1 MQTDLTF
8 FTNEPGATL
17 LDRFRK
23 TLKDVKF
30 FDVLV
35 GYFRTSGFYNLQES
49 FTSID
54 KVRILVGLNV
64 DRKAF
69 EIIDTHRSQS
79 SLDFESHKRTKE
91 IYSETVTAEMD
102 HSPDNFETEQGVKKF
117 IEFLQSGKMEIKAYP
132 SGNLHAKVYIS
143 RFSEDDRDFGRVIT
157 GSSNFSE
164 SGMVANRE
172 FNVELKD
179 RSDVEFALTQFEEL
193 WKDAVDLTKEY
204 VDTINDKTWLND
216 QIIPYHLYLKLLYE
230 YFKEDINIDQDFE
243 TYLPEGFMDLDYQK
257 QAVISAKKIL
267 DAYNG
272 VFLSDV
278 VGLGKTFISALL
290 AQQLRGKIL
299 IICPPLLKEYW
310 EDTFRDFGVRRFKVE
325 SLGKLDQL
333 IKDGAEKFDYI
344 FIDEAHRFRNEVTQG
359 YEKLH
364 QICFGRKVILV
375 SATPLNN
382 TVEDIY
388 SQLKLFQIPKKST
401 VPGIPDLEKF
411 FASLKGRLEKYAK
424 AEPQYIAVANEVS
437 RDMREK
443 ILKHVMVR
451 RTRTEVVNFFKS
463 DMDKQGMSFPDL
475 ADPNRII
482 YTFDDRTDKVFSAT
496 IELLKKFSY
505 ARYTPLL
512 FLKTPV
518 SEFEMQ
524 SQRNIGGFM
533 KGILVKRLE
542 SSFHAFGNTLRR
554 FIESYL
560 KFIDMYSHGTVY
572 ISKKVNVYDF
582 LDEDNE
588 EALIKLVEQDK
599 VQKYEADEFNDDFI
613 TRLDSDLELLQ
624 GIQTL
629 WTCVTNDPKLEQF
642 VSELRKNKILKDK
655 KLIIFTESKET
666 GDYLYLKL
674 NKEFPCLVMFFSSVG
689 GLYNDEGHS
698 IPVARDIVKENFDPK
713 GKRQQDDIR
722 ILITTDVLAEGINLH
737 RSNIVINYDLPWNP
751 TRILQRVGR
760 VNRVGTEHN
769 KIHVFNFFPTAQ
781 SDAHLGLEAN
791 IKAKIQAFHD
801 TLGEDARYLSDEEQI
816 TTHELFGDYLY
827 KKLNDKKSLEGED
840 EGERSELEYLQKIRD
855 LRDKDPSL
863 FEKIKRLPKKSRSC
877 QSLVRLKQDKV
888 ITFFRKGKLKKFC
901 LADSEAVQEVTF
913 FEAAEL
919 FECQPDTAK
928 LALPREFYPLLERNK
943 QEFDLLTSGEVYE
956 KSGHGSK
963 SNENYIIKRLKGND
977 IKVFK
982 GFTDDDE
989 DFIKAVLK
997 AFEDGIIPKNTSK
1010 RLKAELEKEINPLKV
1025 LAILKNNIPV
1035 SLLTGSNPTQTFD
1048 HYTREVILS
1057 EYLVGKANRE
1067 MNAIE
1072 AMTDIYGT
1080 LSEDAAS
1087 TWLEDSR
1094 MIDSIFDD
1102 KDQS

>member
-8 FTNEPGATL
+8 FTNEPGSTL
-17 LDRFRK
+17 LDRFKK
-23 TLKDVKF
+23 TLKDVQF

-35 GYFRTSGFYNLQES
+35 GYFRTSGFYNLHES
-49 FTSID
+49 FESID
-54 KVRILVGLNV
+54 KIRILVGLNV

-69 EIIDTHRSQS
+69 EIIDTHRSQA

-91 IYSETVTAEMD
+91 IFSDSVTAEMD
-102 HSPDNFETEQGVKKF
+102 HSPDKYETELGVRKF

-132 SGNLHAKVYIS
+132 SGNIHAKVYIS
-143 RFSEDDRDFGRVIT
+143 RFGEDDRDFGRVIT

-179 RSDVEFALTQFEEL
+179 RSDMEFALTQFEEL
-193 WKDAVDLTKEY
+193 WKDAVDLSKEY

-216 QIIPYHLYLKLLYE
+216 QITPYHLYLKLLYE

-243 TYLPEGFMDLDYQK
+243 AYLPEGFMELDYQK

-299 IICPPLLKEYW
+299 IICPPVLKEYW
-310 EDTFRDFGVRRFKVE
+310 EDTFFEFGVRGFKVE
-325 SLGKLDQL
+325 SLGKLEQI

-364 QICFGRKVILV
+364 QICFGKKVILV

-401 VPGIPDLEKF
+401 IPGIPDLEKF
-411 FASLKGRLEKYAK
+411 FASLKSRLEKYAK
-424 AEPQYIAVANEVS
+424 TDPEYIPQIKEVS

-443 ILKHVMVR
+443 ILKYVMVR
-451 RTRTEVVNFFKS
+451 RTRTEVLNFFKS
-463 DMDKQGMSFPDL
+463 DMEKQGMFFPEL

-482 YTFDDRTDKVFSAT
+482 YTFDDSTDLVFSAT
-496 IELLKKFSY
+496 IESLKDFSY

-512 FLKTPV
+512 FLKAPV

-554 FIESYL
+554 FIESYQ
-560 KFIDMYSHGTVY
+560 KFIDMYNQGTVY

-588 EALIKLVEQDK
+588 EALIKFVEQDK
-599 VQKYEADEFNDDFI
+599 VQKYSADEFSEDFI
-613 TRLDSDLELLQ
+613 VKLVFDLQLLQ
-624 GIQTL
+624 VIQKL
-629 WTCVTNDPKLEQF
+629 WVGVTSDPKLEQF
-642 VSELRKNKILKDK
+642 VSELRKNPTLKGK
-655 KLIIFTESKET
+655 KLITFTESKET
-666 GDYLYLKL
+666 GDYLYHKL
-674 NKEFPCLVMFFSSVG
+674 NKEFPGQVMFFSSAG
-689 GLYNDEGHS
+689 GLHNGVEHS
-698 IPVARDIVKENFDPK
+698 IPVARNIVKENFDPK
-713 GKRQQDDIR
+713 GKQQQDDIR

-760 VNRVGTEHN
+760 VNRVGTEH
-769 KIHVFNFFPTAQ
+769 KKVHVFNFFPTAQ

-791 IKAKIQAFHD
+791 IKAKLQAFHD
-801 TLGEDARYLSDEEQI
+801 TLGEDAKYLSDEEQI

-827 KKLNDKKSLEGED
+827 KKLNDKKNLEGED
-840 EGERSELEYLQKIRD
+840 EGERSELEYLQIIRD

-877 QSLVRLKQDKV
+877 RAMPSCRGAVPAPDSV

-901 LADSEAVQEVTF
+901 LADSTTVQEVTF

-928 LALPREFYPLLERNK
+928 LSLPKEFYPLLDRNK

-963 SNENYIIKRLKGND
+963 SNENLIIKL
-977 IKVFK
+977 IKSIKIFK

-1010 RLKAELEKEINPLKV
+1010 RIKAELESDRINPLKV

-1035 SLLTGSNPTQTFD
+1035 ALLTGGHPTQAFD
-1048 HYTREVILS
+1048 HFTREVILS
-1057 EYLVGKANRE
+1057 EFLKCTGE
-1067 MNAIE
+1067 
-1072 AMTDIYGT
+1072 
-1080 LSEDAAS
+1080 
-1087 TWLEDSR
+1087 
-1094 MIDSIFDD
+1094 
-1102 KDQS
+1102 QQ